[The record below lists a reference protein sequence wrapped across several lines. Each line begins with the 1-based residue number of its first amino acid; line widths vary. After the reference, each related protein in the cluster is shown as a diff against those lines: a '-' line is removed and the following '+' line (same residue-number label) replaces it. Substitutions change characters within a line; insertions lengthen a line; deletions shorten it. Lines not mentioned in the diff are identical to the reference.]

1 MDGILTGMRTTI
13 DALGRLVVPKPLRD
27 RLHLRAGQ
35 AFEIDEKEAGV
46 LELRPVSAKVRI
58 VQTAEGPVAEA
69 LEEIPTLTD
78 ATVRETLERIR
89 R

>member
-1 MDGILTGMRTTI
+1 MRATI
-13 DALGRLVVPKPLRD
+13 DALGRVVVPKALRD

-35 AFEIDEKEAGV
+35 AFEIEENDGV
-46 LELRPVSAKVRI
+46 LELRPVSARVRI